1 MNEIKIVN
9 KTLELADSFRDALD
23 SVARERTWLAYTEAP
38 PYKNVRGFVY
48 ELIRDNDIQVYAM
61 LDDTVVGWCDITR
74 RKREVF
80 AHTGSLGMGITK
92 PHRGKGIGSRMMEE
106 VIKQARANGMEKICL
121 EVYSHNAAGIALY
134 KKFGF
139 AEEGL
144 KIKEV
149 KMDGKYFDEY
159 VMGLLL

>member
-23 SVARERTWLAYTEAP
+23 LVARERTWLAYTEAP
-38 PYKNVRGFVY
+38 PQEHMRKFVSG
-48 ELIRDNDIQVYAM
+48 LIRDNDIQVYAM
-61 LDDTVVGWCDITR
+61 LDDTVVGWCDIVR

-80 AHTGSLGMGITK
+80 AHTGSLGMGILK
-92 PHRGKGIGSRMMEE
+92 PHRGKGLGSMMMEE
-106 VIKQARANGMEKICL
+106 VINQAKANGLEKICL

-139 AEEGL
+139 AEEGK
-144 KIKEV
+144 KIREAKL
-149 KMDGKYFDEY
+149 DGKYFDEY